1 MQLKRVVFPAPLGPM
16 TEKISP
22 LFMVKPISS
31 RALIPPKEMDRE
43 STRKKAGSILFNI
56 HPFRQFFSF
65 SVSQALDYKSLGS
78 SLAGIHII
86 LVIGFE
92 IDLRTDPLEPFYLF
106 HFRDKFFPCQV
117 RTHVFQCLN
126 HGFHKQDTGIIE

>member
-31 RALIPPKEMDRE
+31 RALMPPKEMDRS
-43 STRKKAGSILFNI
+43 STRKKASSILFNI
-56 HPFRQFFSF
+56 HPFRQFFCF
-65 SVSQALDYKSLGS
+65 SLGQTLDQKGLGG

-86 LVIGFE
+86 LVKGFE
-92 IDLRTDPLEPFYLF
+92 IDLCAESLESFDFF
-106 HFRDKFFPCQV
+106 HFRDKFFPGQV
-117 RTHVFQCLN
+117 RTHIFQ
-126 HGFHKQDTGIIE
+126 